1 MMRTRW
7 VILVSGKVQGVCYRA
22 STEDVAR
29 RLNLTGYAKN
39 LPDGRVEIVAE
50 GLQDDLQALKD
61 WCEEGPP
68 AARVTGVEVREVP
81 VSDEFREF
89 RIKD

>member
-7 VILVSGKVQGVCYRA
+7 VMLVSGKVQGVCYRA

-29 RLNLTGYAKN
+29 RLGLTGYARN
-39 LPDGRVEIVAE
+39 LTDGRVEVVAE
-50 GLQDDLQALKD
+50 GAHEDLQALRD

-68 AARVTGVEVREVP
+68 AAVVDNIDATESSATGEFTTFGVR
-81 VSDEFREF
+81 
-89 RIKD
+89 

>member
-7 VILVSGKVQGVCYRA
+7 VIVVSGKVQGVYYRS

-39 LPDGRVEIVAE
+39 LSDGRVEIVAE
-50 GLQDDLQALKD
+50 GLQEDLQALKD

-68 AARVTGVEVREVP
+68 AARVTGVEVREAP